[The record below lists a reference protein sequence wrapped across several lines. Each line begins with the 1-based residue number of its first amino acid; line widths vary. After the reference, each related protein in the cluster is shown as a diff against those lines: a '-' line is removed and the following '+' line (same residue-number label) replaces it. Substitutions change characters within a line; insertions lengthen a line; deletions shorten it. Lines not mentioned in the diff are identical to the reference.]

1 MKKFGL
7 NIPINSVSF
16 GQLSFAILKEIL
28 DRGIEPNLFSI
39 GQIDFNSQKA
49 SQEELAYL
57 YDVLGATDVVE
68 KIEKTKDGSKKSK
81 KQSKDIDKEQE

>member
-1 MKKFGL
+1 MCDCKENLLDLSSLKIYTLMATYKALKKLTIYHGT
-7 NIPINSVSF
+7 NSVIRTAS
-16 GQLSFAILKEIL
+16 
-28 DRGIEPNLFSI
+28 
-39 GQIDFNSQKA
+39 A

-57 YDVLGATDVVE
+57 YDVLGATDAVE